1 MVEKEFV
8 KKLFSVANIKIN
20 GDRDFDIR
28 VKDERFYKKVLHNGS
43 LGLGESYMDG
53 WWECNNVDQFIE
65 KIVSFQISEKTKNFI
80 NVKLVISFL
89 RSKIFNLQNKEK
101 SLEVGKVHY
110 DLGNN
115 FYQKMLDKRMV
126 YTSAYWKNTENL
138 DEAQEAKLD
147 LICRKAG
154 LKPGM
159 KILDIG
165 CGWGSLV
172 KYATEKYGVS
182 SVGITIS
189 KEQLKYARE
198 NTKGLGVE
206 IRLQDYRDV
215 DEKFDA
221 IVSVEMFEAV
231 GQKNF
236 KEYMQVV
243 NKNLKKGGVFVLQ
256 TIGMAKTTSDP
267 RDAWLDKYI
276 FPNGTLPSQAEITN
290 STEGLFTIED
300 WHNFGTNYD
309 KTLMEWYK
317 KFKNNWPQFKEQYGE
332 RFYKMW
338 EYYLLS
344 CAGSFRARH
353 IHVWQIVL
361 SKEGI
366 KGGHKSIR

>member
-8 KKLFSVANIKIN
+8 EKLLNTAGIKID

-28 VKDERFYKKVLHNGS
+28 VKDDRFYKRVLHNGS

-53 WWECNNVDQFIE
+53 WWECNSIDQFTE
-65 KIVSFQISEKTKNFI
+65 KIISTKITEKTKDFI
-80 NVKLVISFL
+80 NVKLIISFL
-89 RSKIFNLQNKEK
+89 KSKIFNRQNKKK
-101 SLEVGKVHY
+101 SLEVGEVHY
-110 DLGNN
+110 DLGND
-115 FYQKMLDKRMV
+115 FYKKMLDKRMI
-126 YTSAYWKNTENL
+126 YTSAYWKNSQDL
-138 DEAQEAKLD
+138 DEAQKAKLD
-147 LICRKAG
+147 LVCRKAG

-165 CGWGSLV
+165 CGWGGLI
-172 KYATEKYGVS
+172 KYAVENYGVS
-182 SVGITIS
+182 AVGITIS
-189 KEQLKYARE
+189 KEQLKYAQDNVKE
-198 NTKGLGVE
+198 LDAE

-236 KEYMQVV
+236 KEYMKVA
-243 NKNLKKGGVFVLQ
+243 NKNLKRGGVFVLQ

-276 FPNGTLPSQAEITN
+276 FPNGTLPSQSEITKCV
-290 STEGLFTIED
+290 EGLFTIED
-300 WHNFGTNYD
+300 WHNFGTDYD

-317 KFKNNWPQFKEQYGE
+317 NFKNNWSEFEKQYGE
-332 RFYKMW
+332 KFYRMW
-338 EYYLLS
+338 EYYLLL